1 MAIVVLSPGILTSVQ
16 DGGRNGYQQFG
27 VSPSGPMDAHA
38 FRTANILVGNEPD
51 EAGLEMTVMGA
62 ELKFTAPAVI
72 ALTGADM
79 GAMLNGVKAGTYKA
93 LPVQAGDVLKLGF
106 AMSGCRA
113 YLAVSGG
120 IDVKPVMGS
129 RATMLGKNFG
139 GLDGRKLQK
148 DDVLEVRPAAGE
160 LQHLETYFT
169 EPEQIPAG
177 TRTLRVIMGPQE
189 DRFTEDGIRTF
200 LGSEYTVG
208 QDFDRQ
214 GYRLEGAKIE
224 HKTDS
229 NIISDGV
236 VTGSIQVPGTGLPI
250 VMTAERATVGGYT
263 KIATVITA
271 DLPLIGQCK
280 AGDRVRFKEVT
291 VEQAQDLLK
300 EEADRLESLRKRVQD
315 PAHLP
320 EEGEEVPQASAP
332 AAAAA
337 PAAEAAHE
345 FEYTKDVTICI
356 NGKAYEV
363 TIQKWK

>member
-16 DGGRNGYQQFG
+16 DGGRKGFQQYG
-27 VSPSGPMDAHA
+27 VSPSGPMDARALH
-38 FRTANILVGNEPD
+38 TANILAGNDPD

-79 GAMLNGVKAGTYKA
+79 QPTLNGVKAGMYQA
-93 LPVQAGDVLKLGF
+93 LCVQAGDVLKCGF
-106 AMSGCRA
+106 AASGCRG
-113 YLAVSGG
+113 YLAVRGG

-129 RATMLGKNFG
+129 RATMLGKSFG
-139 GLDGRKLQK
+139 GFDGRKLEK
-148 DDVLEVRPAAGE
+148 DDVLEIRPAEE
-160 LQHLETYFT
+160 LAHPETYFT
-169 EPEQIPAG
+169 DPDPVPAG
-177 TRTLRVIMGPQE
+177 ARTLRVIMGPQE
-189 DRFTEDGIRTF
+189 DRFTEEGIRTF
-200 LGSEYTVG
+200 LGTEYTVG

-214 GYRLEGAKIE
+214 GYRLEGQKIA
-224 HKTDS
+224 HQTDS

-263 KIATVITA
+263 KIATVISC

-280 AGDRVRFKEVT
+280 AGDRIRFREIS
-291 VEQAQDLLK
+291 VEEAQDLLQQ
-300 EEADRLESLRKRVQD
+300 EADRLEDLKRVVSD

-320 EEGEEVPQASAP
+320 EKTDPSAEDTVMQQAAQDR
-332 AAAAA
+332 
-337 PAAEAAHE
+337 EY
-345 FEYTKDVTICI
+345 EYTRDVTISI
-356 NGKAYEV
+356 NGKPYEV

>member
-148 DDVLEVRPAAGE
+148 DDVLEVRPAAGA

-177 TRTLRVIMGPQE
+177 TAGARHQETHQPQ
-189 DRFTEDGIRTF
+189 RPPF
-200 LGSEYTVG
+200 L
-208 QDFDRQ
+208 
-214 GYRLEGAKIE
+214 
-224 HKTDS
+224 
-229 NIISDGV
+229 
-236 VTGSIQVPGTGLPI
+236 
-250 VMTAERATVGGYT
+250 
-263 KIATVITA
+263 
-271 DLPLIGQCK
+271 
-280 AGDRVRFKEVT
+280 
-291 VEQAQDLLK
+291 
-300 EEADRLESLRKRVQD
+300 
-315 PAHLP
+315 
-320 EEGEEVPQASAP
+320 
-332 AAAAA
+332 
-337 PAAEAAHE
+337 
-345 FEYTKDVTICI
+345 
-356 NGKAYEV
+356 
-363 TIQKWK
+363 